1 MNKILFSKGRRCIP
15 LSFGKYLFLFPLFS
29 YGVSAPLIL
38 PSNFKKSSFSPAVYQ
53 QTVTGVVSN
62 SKGPLVGALVQI
74 KGSHKSVLTDSQG
87 KFSIVA
93 SSDQILVFSH
103 LGFKTKELVVGD
115 SLSLS
120 VVLEEDAKTIE
131 EVIVNA
137 GYYTVKDKERTGSI
151 TSIKSSAIEKQPV
164 TNVLATMQGR
174 MAGVNII
181 QATGVPGGGFSIQIR
196 GVNSIRSEGN
206 QPLYLVDGMPFSSES
221 LGNFSLSGPIMGAT
235 INPLNGIN
243 PSDIESIEVLKDADA
258 TAIYGARG
266 ANGVVLITTKKG
278 KKGKTQFTIDSYTG
292 AGVISR
298 KLELLNTE
306 QYLAMRKEAFA
317 NDGISTY
324 PSSAYDVNGTWD
336 RSRYTDWQKELI
348 GGTAITRNI
357 SLGVSGGAGNTQFMV
372 RGTHFSETTVFPGDF
387 SYDKNAI
394 HFNIGHQSDNQRF
407 KLNLSGNYVTDK
419 NNLLST
425 DLTRLAISL
434 APNAPALYDA
444 VGNLNWANSTWEN
457 PLRLLNGNYLNA
469 TKGLTIGGTIAYS
482 ILSDLELKSTFGYSD
497 THLTESNKRPSTIY
511 NPALGLTSAV
521 SSNALNQSNHNSW
534 SVEPQLNWKK
544 SIGNGKLNV
553 LIGTTFQ
560 ERVANQLTV
569 TATGFSSNALL
580 DNLSAATTTQVTG
593 DSEFV
598 YRYMALFTRLNYS
611 FQDKYFINLTGRKDG
626 SSRFGPNNRFATFGA
641 FGAAWVFSKESFI
654 SEALPF
660 LSFGKL
666 RSSYGTTGSDQIGDY
681 QFLNTYSP
689 TGIGYNGII
698 GLTPNRLF
706 NPDFSWEVN
715 KKFEIALETGY
726 FEDRIFLTAAY
737 FKNRSS
743 NQLVGIPLPG
753 TTGFNSVQANLDATV
768 ENRGIELELRTVNFS
783 KTDFKWTT
791 SLNITLP
798 KNELISFPNLE
809 GSVYANQYV
818 IGQPLGILKVYE
830 FKGVNPTTGIYEFTD
845 YNGDGLL
852 TDIEDRKKIIDTT
865 PEYFGG
871 LQNSLSYKNWQL
883 DFLFQFVKQIGINSN
898 ILTALPGTAS
908 NVPTS
913 VLDHWQ
919 QPGNVASSQI
929 FTAGY
934 NSAAINAYYNQF
946 VRSDAAYS
954 DASYVRLKNVSLSY
968 TLPTSLTR
976 AFSCKLYFQA
986 QNLLTFTRF
995 NGADPENQSRGQ
1007 LPTLRVMS
1015 VGMQLKF

>member
-38 PSNFKKSSFSPAVYQ
+38 PPNFKKSSFSPAVYQ

-62 SKGPLVGALVQI
+62 SKGPLVGTLVQI

-93 SSDQILVFSH
+93 SSDQILIFSH

-174 MAGVNII
+174 MAGVNIT

-243 PSDIESIEVLKDADA
+243 PSDIESIEILKDADA

-521 SSNALNQSNHNSW
+521 SSNALNQSNQNSW

-560 ERVANQLTV
+560 ERIANQLTV

-641 FGAAWVFSKESFI
+641 LGAAWVFSKESFI

-798 KNELISFPNLE
+798 KNELIAFPNLE

>member
-38 PSNFKKSSFSPAVYQ
+38 PSNFKKSSFSLAVYQ

-93 SSDQILVFSH
+93 SSDQILIFSH

-174 MAGVNII
+174 MAGVNIT

-298 KLELLNTE
+298 KLKLLNTE

-521 SSNALNQSNHNSW
+521 SSNALNQSNQNSW

-560 ERVANQLTV
+560 ERIANQLTV

-641 FGAAWVFSKESFI
+641 LGAAWVFSKESFI

-798 KNELISFPNLE
+798 KNELIAFPNLE

-1015 VGMQLKF
+1015 VCMQLKF

>member
-38 PSNFKKSSFSPAVYQ
+38 PSNFKKSSFSLAVYQ

-174 MAGVNII
+174 MAGVNIT

-298 KLELLNTE
+298 KLKLLNTE

-521 SSNALNQSNHNSW
+521 SSNALNQSNQNSW

-560 ERVANQLTV
+560 ERIANQLTV

-641 FGAAWVFSKESFI
+641 LGAAWVFSKESFI

-798 KNELISFPNLE
+798 KNELIAFPNLE

>member
-1 MNKILFSKGRRCIP
+1 MNKNAFFRYWASKLLPKLILTLAVFSTALLQAQNTVIKGTVSDNLGT
-15 LSFGKYLFLFPLFS
+15 LSGVTVIIKGTTTGTLTDGEGNFQVSSKPNDILLFS
-29 YGVSAPLIL
+29 YLG
-38 PSNFKKSSFSPAVYQ
+38 YQ
-53 QTVTGVVSN
+53 TQEVPINN
-62 SKGPLVGALVQI
+62 STII
-74 KGSHKSVLTDSQG
+74 KINLQ
-87 KFSIVA
+87 
-93 SSDQILVFSH
+93 
-103 LGFKTKELVVGD
+103 
-115 SLSLS
+115 
-120 VVLEEDAKTIE
+120 EDTTTLK

-151 TSIKSSAIEKQPV
+151 ATVKAEAIEKQPV

-174 MAGVNII
+174 MSGVNIT

-196 GVNSIRSEGN
+196 GVNSIRAEGN
-206 QPLYLVDGMPFSSES
+206 QPLYLVDGMPFSTES
-221 LGNFSLSGPIMGAT
+221 LGSFSLSGPIMGAT

-258 TAIYGARG
+258 TAIYGSRG

-298 KLELLNTE
+298 KLKLLNTE
-306 QYLAMRKEAFA
+306 QYLAMREEAFA
-317 NDGISTY
+317 NDDILTY
-324 PSSAYDVNGTWD
+324 PASAYDVNGTWD
-336 RSRYTDWQKELI
+336 RNRYTDWQKELI

-357 SLGVSGGAGNTQFMV
+357 SVGVSGGAGNTQFMV
-372 RGTHFSETTVFPGDF
+372 KGTHFNETTVFPGDF
-387 SYDKNAI
+387 SYGKNAF
-394 HFNIGHQSDNQRF
+394 HFNIGHQSDNQKF

-419 NNLLST
+419 NNLLNT
-425 DLTRLAISL
+425 DLTRLSTSL

-444 VGNLNWANSTWEN
+444 DGNLNWANSTWEN
-457 PLRLLNGNYLNA
+457 PLRLLNGKYLNA
-469 TKGLTIGGTIAYS
+469 TKGLTVGGT
-482 ILSDLELKSTFGYSD
+482 LSYLLFPDLELKSTFGYSD
-497 THLTESNKRPSTIY
+497 TQLTESNKRPSTIY
-511 NPALGLTSAV
+511 NPAFGLTSAV
-521 SSNALNQSNHNSW
+521 SSVTLNQSSQSSW
-534 SVEPQLNWKK
+534 SVEPQINWKK
-544 SIGNGKLNV
+544 SIGKGKLNL

-560 ERVANQLTV
+560 ERTADQLTV
-569 TATGFSSNALL
+569 YATGFSSNALL
-580 DNLSAATTTQVTG
+580 DNLSAAATTQVTG
-593 DSEFV
+593 DSEFM
-598 YRYMALFTRLNYS
+598 YRYMALFGRANYS
-611 FQDKYFINLTGRKDG
+611 LLDKYFFNLTGRKDG

-641 FGAAWVFSKESFI
+641 FGAAWVFSKESFVN
-654 SEALPF
+654 EALPF

-715 KKFEIALETGY
+715 KKFEVALETGY

-743 NQLVGIPLPG
+743 NQLVGVPLSG

-768 ENRGIELELRTVNFS
+768 ENRGFEFELRTVNFS
-783 KTDFKWTT
+783 KNDFNWTT
-791 SLNITLP
+791 SLNLTLP
-798 KNELISFPNLE
+798 KNELIAFPDLE

-818 IGQPLGILKVYE
+818 VGEPLGILKVYE
-830 FKGVNPTTGIYEFTD
+830 FQGVNPTTGIYEFTD

-852 TDIEDRKKIIDTT
+852 IDIEDRKKIIDTT

-871 LQNSLSYKNWQL
+871 LHNSLSYKNWQL
-883 DFLFQFVKQIGINSN
+883 DFLFQFVKQLGINSN

-913 VLDHWQ
+913 VLHHWQ
-919 QPGNVASSQI
+919 QAGDIAPTQV

-954 DASYVRLKNVSLSY
+954 DASYVRLKNLSLSY
-968 TLPTSLTR
+968 TLPTTLTKDLT
-976 AFSCKLYFQA
+976 CKLYFQG
-986 QNLLTFTRF
+986 QNLLTFTKF

>member
-1 MNKILFSKGRRCIP
+1 MNKNVFFRYWASKLLPKLILTLAVFSTAILQAQNTVIKGTVSDNLGA
-15 LSFGKYLFLFPLFS
+15 LSGVTVVIKGTTTGTLTDVAGNFEISAKPNDILLFS
-29 YGVSAPLIL
+29 YLG
-38 PSNFKKSSFSPAVYQ
+38 YQ
-53 QTVTGVVSN
+53 TQEVPINNRTIININLQEDTTVL
-62 SKGPLVGALVQI
+62 K
-74 KGSHKSVLTDSQG
+74 
-87 KFSIVA
+87 
-93 SSDQILVFSH
+93 
-103 LGFKTKELVVGD
+103 
-115 SLSLS
+115 
-120 VVLEEDAKTIE
+120 

-137 GYYTVKDKERTGSI
+137 GYYTVKEKERTGSI
-151 TSIKSSAIEKQPV
+151 ATLKAEAIEKQPV

-174 MAGVNII
+174 MSGVNIT
-181 QATGVPGGGFSIQIR
+181 QATGVPGGGFSLQIR
-196 GVNSIRSEGN
+196 GVNSIRTEGS
-206 QPLYLVDGMPFSSES
+206 QPLYLIDGMPFSTES
-221 LGNFSLSGPIMGAT
+221 LGNFSLSGPIMGAA

-258 TAIYGARG
+258 TAIYGSRG

-298 KLELLNTE
+298 KLKLLNTE
-306 QYLAMRKEAFA
+306 QYLAMREEAFA
-317 NDGISTY
+317 NDGITTY
-324 PSSAYDVNGTWD
+324 PASAYDVNGTWD
-336 RSRYTDWQKELI
+336 RNRYTDWQKELI

-357 SLGVSGGAGNTQFMV
+357 SVGVSGGAGNTQFMV
-372 RGTHFSETTVFPGDF
+372 RGTHFNETTVFPGDF
-387 SYDKNAI
+387 SYGKNAF
-394 HFNIGHQSDNQRF
+394 HFNIGHQSDNQKF

-425 DLTRLAISL
+425 DLTRLSTSL

-444 VGNLNWANSTWEN
+444 DGNLNWANSTWEN
-457 PLRLLNGNYLNA
+457 PLRLLNGKYLNA
-469 TKGLTIGGTIAYS
+469 TKGLTVGGT
-482 ILSDLELKSTFGYSD
+482 LSYLLFPDLELKSTFGYNN
-497 THLTESNKRPSTIY
+497 TQLTESNKRPSTIY
-511 NPALGLTSAV
+511 NPAFGLTSAV
-521 SSNALNQSNHNSW
+521 SSVTLNQSSQTSW

-544 SIGNGKLNV
+544 SIGKGKLNL

-560 ERVANQLTV
+560 ERTADQLTV
-569 TATGFSSNALL
+569 YATGFSSNALL
-580 DNLSAATTTQVTG
+580 DNLSAAATTQVTS
-593 DSEFV
+593 DSEFM
-598 YRYMALFTRLNYS
+598 YRYMALFGRANYS
-611 FQDKYFINLTGRKDG
+611 LHDKYFFNLTGRKDG

-641 FGAAWVFSKESFI
+641 FGAAWVFSKESFVN
-654 SEALPF
+654 EALPF

-715 KKFEIALETGY
+715 KKFEVALETGY
-726 FEDRIFLTAAY
+726 LEDRIFLTVAY

-743 NQLVGIPLPG
+743 NQLVGVPLPG
-753 TTGFNSVQANLDATV
+753 TTGFNSVQANFDATV
-768 ENRGIELELRTVNFS
+768 ENRGFEFELRTVNFS
-783 KTDFKWTT
+783 KSDFNWTT
-791 SLNITLP
+791 SLNLTLP
-798 KNELISFPNLE
+798 KNELIAFPDLE

-830 FKGVNPTTGIYEFTD
+830 FQGVNPTTGIYEFTD

-871 LQNSLSYKNWQL
+871 LHNSLSYKNWQL
-883 DFLFQFVKQIGINSN
+883 DFLFQFVKQLGINSN

-913 VLDHWQ
+913 VLNHWQ
-919 QPGNVASSQI
+919 QAGDIAPTQV

-954 DASYVRLKNVSLSY
+954 DASYVRLKNLSLSY
-968 TLPTSLTR
+968 TLPTTLTKDLT
-976 AFSCKLYFQA
+976 CKLYFQG
-986 QNLLTFTRF
+986 QNLLTFTKF

>member
-131 EVIVNA
+131 EVVVNA

-174 MAGVNII
+174 MAGVNIT

-521 SSNALNQSNHNSW
+521 SSNALNQSNQNSW

-544 SIGNGKLNV
+544 SIGNGKLSV

-560 ERVANQLTV
+560 ERIANQLTV

-641 FGAAWVFSKESFI
+641 LGAAWVFSKESFI

-798 KNELISFPNLE
+798 KNELIAFPNLE

>member
-1 MNKILFSKGRRCIP
+1 MNKNAFFRYWASKLLPKLILTLAVFSTAILQAQNTIIKGTVSDNLGA
-15 LSFGKYLFLFPLFS
+15 LSGVTVIIKGTTTGTLTDGEGNFQISAKPNDILLFS
-29 YGVSAPLIL
+29 YLGYQTQEVPINNSTIL
-38 PSNFKKSSFSPAVYQ
+38 KINLQ
-53 QTVTGVVSN
+53 
-62 SKGPLVGALVQI
+62 
-74 KGSHKSVLTDSQG
+74 
-87 KFSIVA
+87 
-93 SSDQILVFSH
+93 
-103 LGFKTKELVVGD
+103 
-115 SLSLS
+115 
-120 VVLEEDAKTIE
+120 EDTTTLK

-151 TSIKSSAIEKQPV
+151 ATVKEEAIEKQPV

-174 MAGVNII
+174 MSGVNIT

-196 GVNSIRSEGN
+196 GVNSIRTEGN
-206 QPLYLVDGMPFSSES
+206 QPLYLVDGMPFSTES
-221 LGNFSLSGPIMGAT
+221 LGNISLSGPIMGAT

-258 TAIYGARG
+258 TAIYGSRG

-298 KLELLNTE
+298 KLKLLNTE
-306 QYLAMRKEAFA
+306 QYLAMREEAFA
-317 NDGISTY
+317 NDGITTY
-324 PSSAYDVNGTWD
+324 PASAYDVNGTWD
-336 RSRYTDWQKELI
+336 RNRYTDWQKELI

-357 SLGVSGGAGNTQFMV
+357 SVGVSGGAGNTQFMV
-372 RGTHFSETTVFPGDF
+372 RGTHFNETTVFPGDF
-387 SYDKNAI
+387 SYGKNAF
-394 HFNIGHQSDNQRF
+394 HFNIGHQSDNQKF

-425 DLTRLAISL
+425 DLTRLSTSL
-434 APNAPALYDA
+434 APNAPALYEAD
-444 VGNLNWANSTWEN
+444 GNLNWANSTWEN
-457 PLRLLNGNYLNA
+457 PLRLLNGKYLNA
-469 TKGLTIGGTIAYS
+469 TKGLTIGGT
-482 ILSDLELKSTFGYSD
+482 LSYLLFPDLELKSTFGYSD
-497 THLTESNKRPSTIY
+497 TQLTESNKRPSTIY
-511 NPALGLTSAV
+511 NPAFGLTSAV
-521 SSNALNQSNHNSW
+521 SSVTLNQSSQSSW
-534 SVEPQLNWKK
+534 SVEPQINWKK
-544 SIGNGKLNV
+544 SIGKGKLN
-553 LIGTTFQ
+553 LLLGTTFQ
-560 ERVANQLTV
+560 ERTADQLTV
-569 TATGFSSNALL
+569 YATGFSSNALL
-580 DNLSAATTTQVTG
+580 DNLSAAATTQVTG
-593 DSEFV
+593 DSEFM
-598 YRYMALFTRLNYS
+598 YRYMALFGRANYS
-611 FQDKYFINLTGRKDG
+611 LLDKYFFNLTGRKDG

-641 FGAAWVFSKESFI
+641 FGAAWVFSKESFVN
-654 SEALPF
+654 EALPF

-715 KKFEIALETGY
+715 KKFEVALETGY

-743 NQLVGIPLPG
+743 NQLVGVPLPG

-768 ENRGIELELRTVNFS
+768 ENRGFEFELRTVNFS
-783 KTDFKWTT
+783 KNDFNWTT
-791 SLNITLP
+791 SLNLTLP
-798 KNELISFPNLE
+798 KNELIAFPDLE

-830 FKGVNPTTGIYEFTD
+830 FQGVNPTTGIYEFTD

-871 LQNSLSYKNWQL
+871 LHNSLSYKNWQL
-883 DFLFQFVKQIGINSN
+883 DFLFQFVKQLGINSN

-913 VLDHWQ
+913 VLHHWQ
-919 QPGNVASSQI
+919 QAGDITPTQV

-954 DASYVRLKNVSLSY
+954 DASYVRLKNLSLSY
-968 TLPTSLTR
+968 TLPTTLTKDLT
-976 AFSCKLYFQA
+976 CKLYFQG
-986 QNLLTFTRF
+986 QNLLTFTKF